1 MVRTSNLTSEERKKK
16 TVQAVVKL
24 CKEEEPSSLTTANI
38 AKEMNVTQGALFRH
52 FPSKDSI
59 WEAVAL
65 WVSGH
70 ILQLLESEVSEEKTP
85 IENLNSIYKAH
96 VKFISSHPGIPRFM
110 FSKLIDRDKNPS
122 QKIISSLMFQYR
134 NILAEQIKKGIERG
148 CISSKVNVDA
158 AISLYI
164 GSIQGLAVSL
174 LLDNK
179 EVNMNLLADNIFDIF
194 IEGIESKA

>member
-1 MVRTSNLTSEERKKK
+1 
-16 TVQAVVKL
+16 
-24 CKEEEPSSLTTANI
+24 
-38 AKEMNVTQGALFRH
+38 
-52 FPSKDSI
+52 
-59 WEAVAL
+59 
-65 WVSGH
+65 
-70 ILQLLESEVSEEKTP
+70 
-85 IENLNSIYKAH
+85 
-96 VKFISSHPGIPRFM
+96 M

-194 IEGIESKA
+194 IEGIESKV